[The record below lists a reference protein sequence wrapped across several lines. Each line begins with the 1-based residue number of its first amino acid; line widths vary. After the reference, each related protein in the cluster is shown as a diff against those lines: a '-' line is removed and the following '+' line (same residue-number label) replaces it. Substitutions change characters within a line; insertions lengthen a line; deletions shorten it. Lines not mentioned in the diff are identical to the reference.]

1 MRHGFFGI
9 KCYIKIEKTR
19 KDSNQQTKNKKK
31 QTTDDIHNRD
41 KLQQIIQQKKKQ
53 INCSH
58 YTKLFY
64 FSTHV
69 FFLFSL
75 PKIFTSQ
82 NLHITSKQQKHN
94 NTIIQNSFSFFFPT
108 PPSSPSPSPPPHHAS
123 STLAASP
130 PHPSHQHSPRLHTHP
145 HTYQTTS
152 QPTAVQKYRNQILTQ
167 R

>member
-1 MRHGFFGI
+1 MYVNR
-9 KCYIKIEKTR
+9 TR
-19 KDSNQQTKNKKK
+19 R
-31 QTTDDIHNRD
+31 QTTITETSYN
-41 KLQQIIQQKKKQ
+41 KNNTTKINQ

-75 PKIFTSQ
+75 YPKS
-82 NLHITSKQQKHN
+82 LHHIKTTKTQQHH
-94 NTIIQNSFSFFFPT
+94 IIQNSFSFFFPT
-108 PPSSPSPSPPPHHAS
+108 PPSSPSPAPPPHHAS
-123 STLAASP
+123 STPAASP
-130 PHPSHQHSPRLHTHP
+130 PRPSHQHSPRLHTHP